1 LTILRATGSMKTRKT
16 RRFAAVRQIESGRS
30 QLASRGTPHQV
41 GKVGVHGRIVRELGM
56 EGGDQDMSLA
66 GHHAFPVVVDEGR
79 HAWAEAADPRG
90 PDEDHLDGPRPLPKI
105 GGSLGLEALL
115 LAPVGVAL
123 GRDVDEAQRELLRAL
138 DLPGEENEARA
149 GAEDRASG
157 IVELLQGWHELPR
170 VHEVEE
176 GRALAPRHDEAG
188 DVAELLGQSYLGSL
202 DADPI
207 QRLAVHVEI
216 ALEGEH
222 AQLHAAVPT
231 LGRPALGRLRAS

>member
-1 LTILRATGSMKTRKT
+1 MLLLFFFFFSRRRRHTR
-16 RRFAAVRQIESGRS
+16 F
-30 QLASRGTPHQV
+30 SRDWSSDV
-41 GKVGVHGRIVRELGM
+41 CSSDL
-56 EGGDQDMSLA
+56 
-66 GHHAFPVVVDEGR
+66 DEGR
-79 HAWAEAADPRG
+79 HAWAEAADARG
-90 PDEDHLDGPRPLPKI
+90 PDEDHLDWPRPLPQI
-105 GGSLGLEALL
+105 GGSLGLEALF
-115 LAPVGVAL
+115 LAPIGVAL

-138 DLPGEENEARA
+138 DLAGEENEARA

-157 IVELLQGWHELPR
+157 IVELLQGRHELPR

-188 DVAELLGQSYLGSL
+188 DVVELLGQSHLGAL

-222 AQLHAAVPT
+222 AQFHAAVPT
-231 LGRPALGRLRAS
+231 SGRPALSRLRA